1 MGRTRCCSALGL
13 SEKQVNIIKL
23 SFAVC
28 IFLFSSIIFAGGSK
42 SSVESSKYFVGVGAG
57 DGGGAHG
64 GSFNALRISYQTL
77 LSHNTAYNFEYLSD
91 VGLNIWKDESRL
103 SAADKAT
110 ASSDLDSSNISI
122 SYSRIIRK
130 YITENIFFDAGIGLS
145 IHNNESMNG
154 SDLGSI
160 YQFEN
165 RLGVGYERDTYRS
178 VFNLFH
184 YSNGGLEG
192 KNDGVD
198 ILMLSIS
205 KYF

>member
-1 MGRTRCCSALGL
+1 LFVLIVSI
-13 SEKQVNIIKL
+13 SSL
-23 SFAVC
+23 SFAGGYQ
-28 IFLFSSIIFAGGSK
+28 SSSQENK
-42 SSVESSKYFVGVGAG
+42 KYFIGIGAG

-64 GSFNALRISYQTL
+64 GSFNTYRISYQNL
-77 LSHNTAYNFEYLSD
+77 LSHNDKYEFDYLSD
-91 VGLNIWKDESRL
+91 IGINIWKDDSRL
-103 SAADKAT
+103 SAADKLT
-110 ASSDLDSSNISI
+110 TSTKFNSSNISI

-130 YITENIFFDAGIGLS
+130 HLNKNIFLDLGLGLS
-145 IHNNESMNG
+145 LHNNDTMGG
-154 SDLGSI
+154 SNLGSY

-165 RLGVGYERDTYRS
+165 RLGVGYERETYRS
-178 VFNLFH
+178 VLNFFH

>member
-1 MGRTRCCSALGL
+1 MLVDL
-13 SEKQVNIIKL
+13 SHSRKIQNILLELVLEMVAEHMEVVLMLLDSLIK
-23 SFAVC
+23 V
-28 IFLFSSIIFAGGSK
+28 
-42 SSVESSKYFVGVGAG
+42 
-57 DGGGAHG
+57 
-64 GSFNALRISYQTL
+64 L
-77 LSHNTAYNFEYLSD
+77 LSHNTTYDFDYLSD
-91 VGLNIWKDESRL
+91 IALNIWKDDSRL
-103 SAADKAT
+103 SASDKTTAT
-110 ASSDLDSSNISI
+110 SDLDSSNISI

-130 YITENIFFDAGIGLS
+130 YISKNVFFDAGLGIS

-165 RLGVGYERDTYRS
+165 RLGIGYERETYRS
-178 VFNLFH
+178 VLNIFH

-198 ILMLSIS
+198 ILMLSVS

>member
-1 MGRTRCCSALGL
+1 VINIKNLLTLFILSISSIALAG
-13 SEKQVNIIKL
+13 EPQVNHK
-23 SFAVC
+23 
-28 IFLFSSIIFAGGSK
+28 
-42 SSVESSKYFVGVGAG
+42 ESKYFIGIGAG

-64 GSFNALRISYQTL
+64 GSFNAYRISYQSF
-77 LSHNTAYNFEYLSD
+77 LSKNHKYGFDYLSD
-91 VGLNIWKDESRL
+91 VGLNFWKDDSRL
-103 SAADKAT
+103 SASDKSTAT
-110 ASSDLDSSNISI
+110 SSLDSSNFSI

-130 YITENIFFDAGIGLS
+130 YLNQNTFFDIGVGLS
-145 IHNNESMNG
+145 IHNNDSMGG
-154 SDLGSI
+154 SDLGSY

-165 RLGVGYERDTYRS
+165 RLGVGYERGTYRS